1 MRIALVTVYSHTHC
15 TLKDVAG
22 GFGTVFQIGDSAP
35 AKILER
41 AKSKLARLP
50 SPVLGY
56 VAAFAEREGHDV
68 SVFDIRRD
76 AEQHDA
82 VPSGFDL
89 VCVLTSLVDASCERD
104 VMRDFRSTGAHT
116 IAIGA
121 FATTSP
127 EYFGDF
133 ADVVVRGEPER
144 LGTELFDTSRRGVLE
159 AGYVD
164 DLDTLPFP
172 SWQAF
177 DHASFRYAFL
187 SRRTTLPVQGV
198 RGCAY
203 GCNYCPFRVTSPFR
217 QRSPESVV
225 GEVTH
230 LKKTYNAE
238 GIAFRDPLFN
248 LDSDRVRALAT
259 GLQPLD
265 LRFSGEMRADRL
277 DASLLEDLYKAGLR
291 SLEIGVESVNL
302 SLLEKAKRQPPSL
315 ANVRDVVRTAHR
327 LGIRVIA
334 NFMFGLP
341 DDTEESIRETVEFAK
356 ELNTFAVQF
365 TVATP
370 YPGTT
375 LETRVKDL
383 KHKVR
388 LEAHT
393 GWEPTFRHPTIAGD
407 TLRTLREWAY
417 VSYHY
422 RPRYAARFVA
432 QSMDA
437 LVDAARIPAMPR
449 FSAYV

>member
-1 MRIALVTVYSHTHC
+1 MRIGLVTVYSHAHC

-22 GFGTVFQIGDSAP
+22 GFGTVFQIGESNR
-35 AKILER
+35 AKLLER

-50 SPVLGY
+50 STVLGY
-56 VAAFAEREGHDV
+56 IAAFAEGAGHEIAV
-68 SVFDIRRD
+68 LDIRRD
-76 AEQHDA
+76 REQHDS

-89 VCVLTSLVDASCERD
+89 VCVLTSLVDASSERD
-104 VMRDFRSTGAHT
+104 VMRDFRATSAHT

-121 FATTSP
+121 FATTNA
-127 EYFGDF
+127 EYF
-133 ADVVVRGEPER
+133 ADAANVVVRGEPEN
-144 LGTELFDTSRRGVLE
+144 LGPRLFDTSLSGIVE

-164 DLDTLPFP
+164 DLDTLPWP
-172 SWQAF
+172 SWNAF

-187 SRRTTLPVQGV
+187 SRRTTLPIQGV

-217 QRSPESVV
+217 QRSADAVV
-225 GEVTH
+225 QEVAH
-230 LKKTYNAE
+230 LKRTYSAE

-248 LDSDRVRALAT
+248 LDADRVRALAR
-259 GLQPLD
+259 GLRPLD
-265 LRFSGEMRADRL
+265 VRFSGEMRADRL
-277 DASLLEDLYKAGLR
+277 DASLLEELYASGLR

-315 ANVRDVVRTAHR
+315 QNVRDVVRTAHR

-341 DDTEESIRETVEFAK
+341 DDTEQSIRETVAFAK

-370 YPGTT
+370 YPGTA
-375 LETRVKDL
+375 LETRVQSL
-383 KHKVR
+383 KKKVR
-388 LEAHT
+388 LEEHT
-393 GWEPTFRHPTIAGD
+393 GWEPTFRHPTIEGD

-422 RPRYAARFVA
+422 RPKYAARFVA
-432 QSMDA
+432 QSVDA